1 MKILLPFQDPYNR
14 PLSHKIVS
22 GGTEQFM
29 KSIKDNFD
37 TVVYQFPYE
46 QISWSKES
54 DKKEIAENIVHL
66 AEAYKVDVIVSNFAQ
81 AVFNSQHLIK
91 SNIPIMFVEHC
102 VYPIPNVTYRWNQG
116 IDRGHSMFL
125 VSKWQEKKYKE
136 MSLRT
141 NIDVLKIAGYLN
153 PSYCKIKPQIVEP
166 EYDCGTIG
174 RCDNGKNP
182 FKLKDLTK
190 NSDIKGLVI
199 TSETQQDKD
208 LPYFKRH
215 TKLISRQ
222 QGLGFWYN
230 KDKKFKNKGRI
241 LWDLEYKDVMENIA
255 KCKTY
260 FSTWPGETWGITSME
275 ALSCGIPVILNS
287 DKDGDH
293 ASEIIPADKSH
304 YVKIPKDDKD
314 ALVKAIK
321 SFENVD
327 RKAIQQSTWDKH
339 NKEQWKKSFANAVD
353 KTIEIF
359 NKKNH

>member
-29 KSIKDNFD
+29 KSIKDNYD
-37 TVVYQFPYE
+37 TIVYQIPIE
-46 QISWSKES
+46 QIEWPQKE
-54 DKKEIAENIVHL
+54 KVEIAQNIVNL

-81 AVFNSQHLIK
+81 AVYNSQHLIK

-102 VYPIPNVTYRWNQG
+102 VYPIPNTIYRWVQG
-116 IDRGHSMFL
+116 IKKGHSMFL

-141 NIDVLKIAGYLN
+141 NIEVLKIAGYLN
-153 PSYCKIKPQIVEP
+153 PSYCKVKPKMVEP

-174 RCDNGKNP
+174 RCDNGKSP
-182 FKLKDLTK
+182 FKLKSMTK
-190 NSDIKGLVI
+190 EKDIKSLVI
-199 TSETQQDKD
+199 TSKTQFEKD
-208 LPYFKRH
+208 LPY
-215 TKLISRQ
+215 
-222 QGLGFWYN
+222 YN
-230 KDKKFKNKGRI
+230 KHKDWENT
-241 LWDLEYKDVMENIA
+241 LWDLPYDEVMENIS
-255 KCKTY
+255 KCRTY
-260 FSTWPGETWGITSME
+260 FSTWDKETWGITSME

-314 ALVKAIK
+314 ALIKAIK
-321 SFENVD
+321 SFDNID
-327 RKAIQQSTWDKH
+327 RKEIQESTWDKH
-339 NKEQWKKSFANAVD
+339 NLKGWKKQFENAID

-359 NKKNH
+359 NNKNGR